1 MYCITYHILFFWT
14 LLLKC
19 HMSRQEEDDKVV
31 LPGFHLTKSY
41 NKYLRPKLNEKP
53 VDVAV
58 TLEVASIDAVSEEN
72 MDYTATIL
80 LRQRWIDERLV
91 FDGNKSITLDAR
103 LVELIWV
110 PDTYVV
116 DSKKSFL
123 HDVTT
128 ENRLVRLFSNGT
140 VLYALRITTTVACNM
155 DLSKYPMDK
164 QTCKLQ
170 LESWGYTIED
180 LTFTWM
186 RGDDSIRGMDT
197 LQLFQYTVERYYT
210 KAAIGYYETGN
221 YPRLALHFVLQR
233 NITYFI
239 LETYI
244 PAILLVILSWVSFW
258 ISMSSVPS
266 RTGIGVT
273 TVLAMTT
280 ILMGSRTSVQSA
292 NCIKAIDIYLG
303 ICFSFIFGALLE
315 YAIAHY
321 CSEQNSA
328 AKQDEKKNPTEE
340 LEDTKVTVFDSYPEE
355 LSRKESLIE
364 NAQMEFDS
372 SMRKASN
379 GTLKLW
385 LKNKGKIR
393 KFIIFFTV
401 KNPENVD
408 RYSKLVFPLVFVII
422 NVFYWTFYLYM

>member
-1 MYCITYHILFFWT
+1 MYCISYHILFFWT

-210 KAAIGYYETGN
+210 KAAIGYYETG
-221 YPRLALHFVLQR
+221 
-233 NITYFI
+233 
-239 LETYI
+239 
-244 PAILLVILSWVSFW
+244 
-258 ISMSSVPS
+258 
-266 RTGIGVT
+266 VT

-315 YAIAHY
+315 YAIAHH

-379 GTLKLW
+379 GTLILW

-393 KFIIFFTV
+393 KFIDFFTV